1 MNLKSTNKIDKNRY
15 ELEVEVT
22 AEEFEKAVSSAF
34 KKNAKKISV
43 PGFRKGKAPRAFI
56 EKYYG
61 ENIFYEDAVNAVY
74 PEALQAA
81 VDEAGLDVVNDKID
95 FDIVKIGKEGL
106 IFKAALTVKPEVD
119 IQGYKGIEIKD
130 ITVEVTEDDIN
141 KEIDKARERNA
152 RMITVEDRKAENG
165 DIVVFDFKGFS
176 DGKAFE
182 GGEAENYTL
191 KLGSGQFIPG
201 FEDQLVGHETGEEF
215 DVNVTFP
222 EDYPVSELAGKDAV
236 FNIKLHEIKVRE
248 LPDLDDEFVKDVS
261 EFDTLDEYKKD
272 IEKKVREH
280 KEIDAKYEEDNDL
293 IDKVIGLM
301 KADIPEA
308 MFENKVQDSIR
319 DFAYRLQSQGM
330 DVNTYLQYTGMDAE
344 GLKNQFRPQAER
356 QVKLRLALEKIAELE
371 NIAPTAEEIDEKY
384 KELSEQYKMDVEK
397 IKATVSEKDLIKD
410 LSCEK
415 AIDFIRDNC
424 KKIN

>member
-95 FDIVKIGKEGL
+95 FDILKIGKEGL

-280 KEIDAKYEEDNDL
+280 KEIDAKYEEDNAL

-308 MFENKVQDSIR
+308 MFENKVQDSVR

-371 NIAPTAEEIDEKY
+371 NIAPTAEELDEKY

>member
-280 KEIDAKYEEDNDL
+280 KEIDAKYEEDNAL

>member
-22 AEEFEKAVSSAF
+22 AEEFEKAVDSAF

-43 PGFRKGKAPRAFI
+43 PGFRKGKASRAFI

-95 FDIVKIGKEGL
+95 FDIVEIGKKGFT
-106 IFKAALTVKPEVD
+106 FKAALTVKPEVD

-130 ITVEVTEDDIN
+130 IKVEITEDDIN

-201 FEDQLVGHETGEEF
+201 FEDQLIGHETGEEF

-236 FNIKLHEIKVRE
+236 FKIKLHEIKVRE

-261 EFDTLDEYKKD
+261 EFDSLDEYKKD

-280 KEIDAKYEEDNDL
+280 KEIDAKYEQDNEL
-293 IDKVIGLM
+293 IDKVIELM

-330 DVNTYLQYTGMDAE
+330 DIDTYLQYTGLDAE

-371 NIAPTAEEIDEKY
+371 NIAPTAEDLEEKY
-384 KELSEQYKMDVEK
+384 KELSKQYKMDIEK

>member
-22 AEEFEKAVSSAF
+22 AEEFEKAVDSAF

-95 FDIVKIGKEGL
+95 FDIVEIGKKGFT
-106 IFKAALTVKPEVD
+106 FKAALTVKPEVD
-119 IQGYKGIEIKD
+119 IQGYKGIEIKN
-130 ITVEVTEDDIN
+130 IKVEVTEDDIN

-261 EFDTLDEYKKD
+261 EFDTLNEYKKD

-330 DVNTYLQYTGMDAE
+330 DINTYLQYTGMDAE

-371 NIAPTAEEIDEKY
+371 NIAPTTEELEEKY
-384 KELSEQYKMDVEK
+384 KGLSEQYKMDIEK

>member
-22 AEEFEKAVSSAF
+22 AEEFEKAVDSAF

-61 ENIFYEDAVNAVY
+61 ENIFYEDAVNEVY

-81 VDEAGLDVVNDKID
+81 VDEAGLDVINDKID
-95 FDIVKIGKEGL
+95 FDIVEIGKKGFT
-106 IFKAALTVKPEVD
+106 FKAALTVKPEVD
-119 IQGYKGIEIKD
+119 IQGYKGIKIKD

-280 KEIDAKYEEDNDL
+280 KEIDAKYEQDNDL
-293 IDKVIGLM
+293 IDQVIGLM
-301 KADIPEA
+301 NADIPEA
-308 MFENKVQDSIR
+308 MFENKVQDSLR

-330 DVNTYLQYTGMDAE
+330 DINTYLKYTGLDAE

-356 QVKLRLALEKIAELE
+356 QVKLRLALERIAKLE
-371 NIAPTAEEIDEKY
+371 NITPTAEELEEKY
-384 KELSEQYKMDVEK
+384 KELSEQYKMDIEK